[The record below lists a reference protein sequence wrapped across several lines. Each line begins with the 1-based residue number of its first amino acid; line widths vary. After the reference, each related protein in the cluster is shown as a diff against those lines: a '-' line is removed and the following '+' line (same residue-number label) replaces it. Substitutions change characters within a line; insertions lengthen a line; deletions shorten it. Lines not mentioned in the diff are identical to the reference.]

1 EAAREVKEKG
11 KENDLIERIAKDEA
25 FGLDIFKLNQV
36 LDAKNYIGRSK
47 EQVEEFV
54 RYHVEPVLKNS
65 EKTHLDVELNV

>member
-1 EAAREVKEKG
+1 VKEKG

-47 EQVEEFV
+47 EQVEEFIKW
-54 RYHVEPVLKNS
+54 HVEPILENNYKTNLNIELK
-65 EKTHLDVELNV
+65 V